1 LSCPHNNSDRR
12 QVQKFSNNTEDEPA
26 ERPAQYLALKYV
38 PKIMV
43 SMKALKKDAN
53 NSKATSP
60 KHAVTQQRTQEG
72 ELEEECL
79 SAIHAAQAFDNSIA
93 ILFESY

>member
-1 LSCPHNNSDRR
+1 
-12 QVQKFSNNTEDEPA
+12 
-26 ERPAQYLALKYV
+26 
-38 PKIMV
+38 
-43 SMKALKKDAN
+43 MKALKKDAN

-79 SAIHAAQAFDNSIA
+79 SAIHAAQAFDNSFA